1 MMVVLLA
8 HTAATLVMVGI
19 IWFVQVVHYPL
30 FEQVG
35 KEAFAA
41 YEMAHARLTTWV
53 VAPPML
59 VEGLTG
65 VLLLWYRPADIL
77 ALQTWLGI
85 GLIALIW
92 LSTALIQVPQH
103 DALSF
108 GFDAAAHQTL
118 VTSNWLRTIV
128 WSARGLLVFWM
139 LARVMR

>member
-8 HTAATLVMVGI
+8 HTAATLLMVGV

-30 FEQVG
+30 LGQVG
-35 KEAFAA
+35 KDAVAA

-59 VEGLTG
+59 VEGLSG
-65 VLLLWYRPADIL
+65 ILLLWHRPVEIL
-77 ALQTWLGI
+77 AVQTWLGV

-103 DALSF
+103 DVLSF
-108 GFDAAAHQTL
+108 GFDANAHQTL
-118 VTSNWLRTIV
+118 VTSNWLRTIA
-128 WSARGLLVFWM
+128 WSARGLLVLWM
-139 LARVMR
+139 LARVMC